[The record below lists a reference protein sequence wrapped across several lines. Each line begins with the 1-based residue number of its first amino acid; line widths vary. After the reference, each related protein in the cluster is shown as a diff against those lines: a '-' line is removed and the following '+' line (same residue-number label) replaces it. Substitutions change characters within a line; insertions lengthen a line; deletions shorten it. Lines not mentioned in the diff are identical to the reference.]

1 MGPICSVRR
10 LAIARRSAAS
20 TLAATCPRRHLK
32 AWVVSAVATNSCCA
46 WRSSDGSMVR
56 VPVPRIY
63 APVSIIE
70 EENMSEP
77 RNLTQ
82 KLLGAH
88 LTEGDLVPGEEID
101 LTVDQILIE
110 DALGSMTALQFE
122 ELGADRVSVPLA
134 VMYVDHNVLQ
144 IDEKN
149 MDEHRYLQ
157 SFSARCGIRYSR
169 PGNGISHYVHLER
182 FAKPGE
188 LLVGAD
194 SHSTMAGAVGMF
206 AVGAGGLD
214 VAAAMAGYSFTL
226 ECPKVVG
233 VELRGTLP
241 DWVQSKDIILEL
253 LRRYGVRGGVGRVFE
268 FTGEGVATLSV
279 TDRGTICNMIT
290 ELGATAAVF
299 PSDEQTREW
308 LAAQRCEGDYAPL
321 AADPGA
327 SYDESEIIELSDL
340 EPLIA
345 KPSSPGNVVP
355 VREVAGTKTAQV
367 CVGSS
372 VNSSYEDLATV
383 SRTGVYQDL
392 VASGARMLEPVCG
405 PCIGVGQAP
414 SAGVPS
420 VRTFNRNFPGRSG
433 TAGDQVYLCSPATAA
448 ASALRGEISDP
459 RELGAPP
466 AIAPAS
472 SDPALD
478 DRQIL
483 DPPPPGDAQSVE
495 IVRGPNIVPPPK
507 GQPLPETLEG
517 RITIVVEDDVSTGD
531 MAPDGALGM
540 SLWSNIPECAKY
552 MFQRQDPDFHDRALE
567 WGGGFIV
574 GGHNYGQGSSR
585 EHAALAPLHLGIRA
599 VIAKGFA
606 RIHRRNLISQGILP
620 LRFKHEEDYDR
631 FEPGQKLE
639 LPNIRQLLEN
649 GDEEITAQMNGTEIT
664 LLAEFS
670 ERERNLLIHGGFR
683 RQLRNQQE
691 EDAPEGGEFKEQS
704 ESPSERDA
712 EQGGEMS

>member
-1 MGPICSVRR
+1 
-10 LAIARRSAAS
+10 
-20 TLAATCPRRHLK
+20 
-32 AWVVSAVATNSCCA
+32 
-46 WRSSDGSMVR
+46 MVR

-63 APVSIIE
+63 APDSIIE

-82 KLLGAH
+82 KLLAAH
-88 LTEGDLVPGEEID
+88 LTEGDLVPGEVID

-110 DALGSMTALQFE
+110 DATGSMTALQFE
-122 ELGADRVSVPLA
+122 ALGADRVSVPLA

-144 IDEKN
+144 IDDKN

-157 SFSARCGIRYSR
+157 SFSARYGIRYSR

-214 VAAAMAGYSFTL
+214 VAVAMAGYGFSL
-226 ECPKVVG
+226 EHPKIVG
-233 VELRGTLP
+233 VELHGELP
-241 DWVQSKDIILEL
+241 AWVQSKDIILEL

-268 FTGEGVATLSV
+268 FTGDGVSPLSV

-308 LAAQRCEGDYAPL
+308 FATQRREEDYVPL
-321 AADPGA
+321 AADTGA
-327 SYDESEIIELSDL
+327 TYDEDESIDLSDL

-345 KPSSPGNVVP
+345 KPTSPGNVVP
-355 VREVAGTKTAQV
+355 VREVAGTETAQV

-372 VNSSYEDLATV
+372 VNSSYEDLAAAAAVLRENVVHPRIEMTV
-383 SRTGVYQDL
+383 TPGSRQILDTISKSGVYQDF
-392 VASGARMLEPVCG
+392 VAAGARMLEPVCG

-433 TAGDQVYLCSPATAA
+433 TEGDQVYLCSPATAA
-448 ASALRGEISDP
+448 LTALKGEIADP
-459 RELGAPP
+459 RELEDPPKLTPAPSNP
-466 AIAPAS
+466 LIN
-472 SDPALD
+472 

-483 DPPPPGDAQSVE
+483 DPPPPGEARSVE
-495 IVRGPNIVPPPK
+495 IVRGPNIIPPPE
-507 GQPLPETLEG
+507 GRPLPDVLEG

-552 MFQRQDPDFHDRALE
+552 MFRRQDPAFHDRTLE
-567 WGGGFIV
+567 WGGSFIV

-585 EHAALAPLHLGIRA
+585 EQAALAPLHLGIRA
-599 VIAKGFA
+599 IVAKSFA

-620 LRFKHEEDYDR
+620 LRFVNEADYEQVSQGETWR
-631 FEPGQKLE
+631 IESVREVVSAQEPILAAKSDAGREIELE
-639 LPNIRQLLEN
+639 AR
-649 GDEEITAQMNGTEIT
+649 
-664 LLAEFS
+664 LLAR
-670 ERERNLLIHGGFR
+670 EREILVAGGMLKYLR
-683 RQLRNQQE
+683 GGGRQRIGIVE
-691 EDAPEGGEFKEQS
+691 GDSTSAESGGPESGGRS
-704 ESPSERDA
+704 
-712 EQGGEMS
+712 